1 MVSGVIRPALVL
13 IVLAIAGLSVGCGG
27 SGAAPAGAA
36 DVANGKTLFGS
47 KCGACH
53 TLADAGTQGTVG
65 PNLDEAYVADRI
77 SGTRQSSFEALV
89 RGQIEEPNA
98 PMPPD
103 LVTGT
108 DARDVAAYVASV
120 AGVKLAQ
127 QLQQQDGITTTPP

>member
-13 IVLAIAGLSVGCGG
+13 VVLAIAGLSVGCGG
-27 SGAAPAGAA
+27 TGVAPPGSA
-36 DVANGKTLFGS
+36 DLANGKTLFMA

-89 RGQIEEPNA
+89 RGQIEEPNL
-98 PMPPD
+98 PMPTN

-120 AGVKLAQ
+120 AAVKLAQ